1 MANSYLESLGA
12 PSNAVEAAIMWGAG
26 ADIDPPV
33 AYDRDD
39 ALRLAQAQAIRDGGG
54 SGGGMLVVNAVYS
67 EETSG
72 YTLDKTA
79 GEIYA
84 ACPFVVAV
92 EEDNGFAV
100 YQLREYF
107 LSNDEGYRFGF
118 MGSEILTFIA
128 ASADDYPTEDT
139 GGGGGGDA

>member
-84 ACPFVVAV
+84 ACQTGMVIIHYDDGVTGSTVMLVAQH
-92 EEDNGFAV
+92 EENIGYTFNT
-100 YQLREYF
+100 F
-107 LSNDEGYRFGF
+107 LMSTTPLEFH
-118 MGSEILTFIA
+118 A
-128 ASADDYPTEDT
+128 ATANDYPFAEEP
-139 GGGGGGDA
+139 